1 MRYQRAELP
10 LKLDGL
16 AAARTFFS
24 GCVAEADQRRETLW
38 VAHVDGQSRCVHLA
52 SYAGD
57 EHGADFPL
65 RDIVIDVS
73 QHGSEALILAH
84 NHPSGDPRPSDSDKR
99 ATRRLA
105 MAADALDCTVLD
117 HLIFAGDECVS
128 LRQMG
133 LL

>member
-24 GCVAEADQRRETLW
+24 DCLAEADQRRETLW

-52 SYAGD
+52 AYPG
-57 EHGADFPL
+57 EETGGDFPL
-65 RDIVIDVS
+65 REIVVDVAE
-73 QHGSEALILAH
+73 HGSEGLVLAH
-84 NHPSGDPRPSDSDKR
+84 NHPSGDARPSDSDKR

-128 LRQMG
+128 LRRMG

>member
-24 GCVAEADQRRETLW
+24 DCLAEADQRRETLW
-38 VAHVDGQSRCVHLA
+38 VAHVDGQSRCLHLA
-52 SYAGD
+52 AYPG
-57 EHGADFPL
+57 EQTGGDFPL
-65 RDIVIDVS
+65 REIVIDVAE
-73 QHGSEALILAH
+73 HGSEGLVLAH
-84 NHPSGDPRPSDSDKR
+84 NHPSGDARPSDNDKR

-128 LRQMG
+128 LRRMG

>member
-16 AAARTFFS
+16 AAARTFFT
-24 GCVAEADQRRETLW
+24 GCLAEGDQRRETLW
-38 VAHVDGQSRCVHLA
+38 VAHVDAQFRCIHLTA
-52 SYAGD
+52 YPGD
-57 EHGADFPL
+57 ESGANFPL
-65 RDIVIDVS
+65 RDIIIDMTE
-73 QHGSEALILAH
+73 HGSEGLVLAH
-84 NHPSGDPRPSDSDKR
+84 NHPSGDARPSDGDKR

-105 MAADALDCTVLD
+105 MVADALDCAVLD
-117 HLIFAGDECVS
+117 HLILAGEQCVS

>member
-24 GCVAEADQRRETLW
+24 DCLAEADQRQETLW
-38 VAHVDGQSRCVHLA
+38 VAHVDGQSRCLHLA
-52 SYAGD
+52 AYPG
-57 EHGADFPL
+57 EETGGDFPL
-65 RDIVIDVS
+65 REIVIDVAE
-73 QHGSEALILAH
+73 HGSEGLVLAH
-84 NHPSGDPRPSDSDKR
+84 NHPSGDARPSDNDKR

-128 LRQMG
+128 LRRMG

>member
-24 GCVAEADQRRETLW
+24 DCLAEADQRRETLW
-38 VAHVDGQSRCVHLA
+38 VAHVDGQSRCLHLA
-52 SYAGD
+52 AYPG
-57 EHGADFPL
+57 EETGGNFPL
-65 RDIVIDVS
+65 REIVIDVAE
-73 QHGSEALILAH
+73 HGSEGLVLAH
-84 NHPSGDPRPSDSDKR
+84 NHPSGDARPSDNDKR

-128 LRQMG
+128 LRRMG

>member
-16 AAARTFFS
+16 AAARTFFTD
-24 GCVAEADQRRETLW
+24 CLAEADQRRETLW

-52 SYAGD
+52 DYPGD
-57 EHGADFPL
+57 ESGADFPL
-65 RDIVIDVS
+65 RDIIIDVS
-73 QHGSEALILAH
+73 QHGSEGLILAH

-117 HLIFAGDECVS
+117 HLIFADSQCIS